1 MATSKTD
8 PKLALAANGAK
19 KSRFYEGLT
28 REQLIQAYRFMYT
41 SRRIDDR
48 EILLKRQQKI
58 FFQMSGAGHEAIG
71 VAAGLALK
79 TGYDWFYP
87 YYRDRA
93 LCLTLGVQPY
103 QMFLQGV
110 GAADDPS
117 SGGRQMPSHW
127 SYPALHIVTQSSP
140 TGSQILQA
148 VGCADG
154 GRYLSHHPKAAE
166 VPASGSPD
174 YRQFKNVSFQND
186 EITYVSLGDGT
197 SSEGEFWEA
206 MNTAALGKLPVIFC
220 VEDNGYAISVPV
232 EVQTAGGSIS
242 RLVSGFPNFHFEEVD
257 GTDPVASF
265 AAFRRAAKYCRA
277 GHGPAF
283 VHAHVIRPY
292 SHSLSDDERL
302 YRPESERERDAQR
315 DPVTR
320 TQMFLL
326 REGILDDKGINQLEK
341 EVEAE
346 LQVAVDRAL
355 EALPPAPESV
365 TQYLYSPDLDV
376 TSSVFD
382 TPAIA
387 TESSS
392 DGKKVAPKT
401 MADLITATLRDEM
414 KRDERIVIFGE
425 DVADCSREEYLK
437 HKLVKGKGGV
447 FKLTFGLQCEFGNDR
462 VFNSPLAEAAIV
474 GRATGMATRGLK
486 PVVEIQFFDYI
497 WPAMMQLRDE
507 LPTIRWRSNN
517 GFSAPCVIRVAIGG
531 YLTGGAIYHS
541 QCGESIF
548 THIPGLRVVFPS
560 NALDAAGLLRTAI
573 RCDDPVLFLE
583 HKRLY
588 RESYGRASYPGP
600 DYMIPFGKAKVV
612 QAGTDLTVISYGA
625 VIPRALQAA
634 QKLEREQGVKV
645 ELIDLRS
652 LNPFDW
658 DTIAASV
665 AKTNRAL
672 VAYEDTLSWG
682 YGAEIAAR
690 IADQLFDQLDAPV
703 RRVAAKDTFVAYQPI
718 LEDAILPQPNDLYL
732 AMKDLASY

>member
-1 MATSKTD
+1 MATTKTD
-8 PKLALAANGAK
+8 PKLSLANGK
-19 KSRFYEGLT
+19 KSKVHDGLS
-28 REQLIQAYRFMYT
+28 REQLIQAYRLMYT
-41 SRRIDDR
+41 SRRVDDR
-48 EILLKRQQKI
+48 EILLKHQQKI
-58 FFQMSGAGHEAIG
+58 YFQMSGAGHEAIG
-71 VAAGLALK
+71 VAAGLALRP
-79 TGYDWFYP
+79 GYDWFYP

-93 LCLTLGVQPY
+93 LCLALGVEPY
-103 QMFLQGV
+103 NMFLQGV

-148 VGCADG
+148 VGCSEA
-154 GRYLSHHPKAAE
+154 GRYLSRRPKAAE
-166 VPASGSPD
+166 PPSSDATD
-174 YRQFKNVSFQND
+174 YRKFKNVRFQND
-186 EITYVSLGDGT
+186 EVTYVSLGDGT
-197 SSEGEFWEA
+197 TSEGEFWEA
-206 MNTAALGKLPVIFC
+206 LNAAALGKLPIIFC
-220 VEDNGYAISVPV
+220 VQDNGYAISVPV

-265 AAFRRAAKYCRA
+265 AAFQRAARYCRE
-277 GHGPAF
+277 GLGPAF

-320 TQMFLL
+320 TQMYLL

-346 LQVAVDRAL
+346 LQIAVDRAL
-355 EALPPAPESV
+355 EALPPVPESV
-365 TQYLYSPDLDV
+365 MNFVYSPDVDPM
-376 TSSVFD
+376 SPAFD
-382 TPAIA
+382 TQPAA
-387 TESSS
+387 VEAPA
-392 DGKKVAPKT
+392 DAKKPAAKT
-401 MADLITATLRDEM
+401 MADLINGTLRDEM

-425 DVADCSREEYLK
+425 DVADCSREEYLRQ
-437 HKLVKGKGGV
+437 KLVKGKGGV
-447 FKLTFGLQCEFGNDR
+447 FKLTFGLQNEFGPDR

-474 GRATGMATRGLK
+474 GRATGIATRGLK

-497 WPAMMQLRDE
+497 WPAMMQIRDE
-507 LPTIRWRSNN
+507 MSVIRWRSNN
-517 GFSAPCVIRVAIGG
+517 GFSCPVVIRVAIGG

-548 THIPGLRVVFPS
+548 THMPGLRVVFPS

-588 RESYGRASYPGP
+588 RESYGRAPYPGP
-600 DYMIPFGKAKVV
+600 EYMIPFGKAKVV
-612 QAGTDLTVISYGA
+612 HPGTDLTVITYGA
-625 VIPRALQAA
+625 VVPRALQAA
-634 QKLEREQGVKV
+634 QKLEREQGIKV

-665 AKTNRAL
+665 SKTNRAL

-690 IADQLFDQLDAPV
+690 IADQLFDHLDAPV

-732 AMKDLASY
+732 AMKELAKY